1 MCRSR
6 IGNNAYVPQYWC
18 GSQIWREC
26 IKIVHF
32 SIGDTYVPMRRSPK
46 KFVFITYR
54 KEHVG
59 ITQ

>member
-26 IKIVHF
+26 IKSFISAHRRHLCAYAPF
-32 SIGDTYVPMRRSPK
+32 SE

>member
-6 IGNNAYVPQYWC
+6 IGNNA
-18 GSQIWREC
+18 
-26 IKIVHF
+26 
-32 SIGDTYVPMRRSPK
+32 YVPMRRSPK

>member
-1 MCRSR
+1 MEGVHQNRSFQR
-6 IGNNAYVPQYWC
+6 
-18 GSQIWREC
+18 
-26 IKIVHF
+26 
-32 SIGDTYVPMRRSPK
+32 IGDTYVPMRRSPK